1 MFWKVIASNRRR
13 TVLLVL
19 VMGMILAVLGFLL
32 GEAVGVWTQY
42 ASLSAMPGGDGAAA
56 GHRAGFTGL
65 CVAGVFWIV
74 LLLVSLLGSD
84 QLFLSLAG
92 AREVTHGMYPQLHN
106 VVEEMQIAS
115 SLPVMPRIYIVED
128 PAPNAFAVGKSTR
141 NSAVCVTAGLLAMC
155 DRDELQGVIAHE
167 IGHITNR
174 DVLYL
179 TVAATML
186 GAVTIIADTLLRS
199 LRYAPAARYRSS
211 GPRAGKGTVNLW
223 ILLAAAVFVVVSPV
237 LSRILYFSISRRRE
251 FLADATSARLTRFPD
266 GLASALE
273 KMMLSPERL
282 TTAPKAAAPFYIANP
297 YKQDLHGGMF
307 ATHPPLRTRIG
318 ILRAMHTGAAFKD
331 YMKAFW
337 EVTRTRK
344 PLIPT
349 SDMQLGR
356 TVEKR
361 GPRPDENHAAAAPGS
376 SARKAGDIMRA
387 MNDYLFITCACGM
400 KMKVPPEFAR
410 GKVRC
415 PRCSREHKVGDPDQE
430 VLAAILT
437 ATAPLSGG
445 GQPSAEARAAARV
458 PGDAQVEPR
467 KPGTWQT
474 LTCRGCGRGVQVSP
488 VFHLSRVT
496 CSGCGNVIT
505 LEEEADGS
513 PVPPGRENPH

>member
-1 MFWKVIASNRRR
+1 
-13 TVLLVL
+13 
-19 VMGMILAVLGFLL
+19 
-32 GEAVGVWTQY
+32 
-42 ASLSAMPGGDGAAA
+42 
-56 GHRAGFTGL
+56 
-65 CVAGVFWIV
+65 VFWIV

-115 SLPVMPRIYIVED
+115 SLPVMPRIYIVDD

-356 TVEKR
+356 TVKSAAQDRMRTTPPPHR
-361 GPRPDENHAAAAPGS
+361 GHRPGRRRHHARHERLPVHHLCMRHEDEGASGIRPGKGPLPAVQQGAQGRRPRPGGS
-376 SARKAGDIMRA
+376 
-387 MNDYLFITCACGM
+387 
-400 KMKVPPEFAR
+400 
-410 GKVRC
+410 RC
-415 PRCSREHKVGDPDQE
+415 DSHSHGPAERWRP
-430 VLAAILT
+430 T
-437 ATAPLSGG
+437 LSGG
-445 GQPSAEARAAARV
+445 TRRSPGAGRRTGGTKEAGDLADADMQGLRSRGSGITRV
-458 PGDAQVEPR
+458 SPIPCHVFRVRERHHLG
-467 KPGTWQT
+467 
-474 LTCRGCGRGVQVSP
+474 GRGGRLAGTTWKGEPSLR
-488 VFHLSRVT
+488 H
-496 CSGCGNVIT
+496 SGRW
-505 LEEEADGS
+505 
-513 PVPPGRENPH
+513 VPHRIRI